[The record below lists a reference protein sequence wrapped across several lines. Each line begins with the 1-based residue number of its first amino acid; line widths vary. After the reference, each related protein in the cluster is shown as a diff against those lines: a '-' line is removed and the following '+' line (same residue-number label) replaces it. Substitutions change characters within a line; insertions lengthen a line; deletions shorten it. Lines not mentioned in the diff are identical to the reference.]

1 MKRSLLGILLFWWAT
16 SLLAQTSPHS
26 FVPRDGFVP
35 TADVAIR
42 IAVAVWEPIYGE
54 QNIAR
59 QKPFNATLT
68 NGVWL
73 VQGSLPQGWAGGTA
87 LAEISQKDGRILRV
101 SHGK

>member
-1 MKRSLLGILLFWWAT
+1 MPK
-16 SLLAQTSPHS
+16 
-26 FVPRDGFVP
+26 DGLVP

-54 QNIAR
+54 KNIER
-59 QKPFNATLT
+59 QKPFNTTLT
-68 NGVWL
+68 HGVWR
-73 VQGSLPQGWAGGTA
+73 VQGSLPPGWLGGTA